1 MHLLTLEPW
10 KGKSLLLRLEHLQDK
25 DDDSQLSKPVT
36 LSLKSMFSAFD
47 IISAKET
54 SLGANQWVEQVKRMT
69 WPIESN
75 EINHTNN
82 DDLSK
87 EHNDVLSITLK
98 PMEIRTY
105 IIDVAWK

>member
-1 MHLLTLEPW
+1 
-10 KGKSLLLRLEHLQDK
+10 LLRLEHLQDK

-54 SLGANQWVEQVKRMT
+54 SLGANQWVEQVNRMT
-69 WPIESN
+69 WPVESN
-75 EINHTNN
+75 EIKNTSDDDVSKETED
-82 DDLSK
+82 DDLS
-87 EHNDVLSITLK
+87 VTLK

-105 IIDVAWK
+105 IVDVEWK

>member
-1 MHLLTLEPW
+1 
-10 KGKSLLLRLEHLQDK
+10 LLRLEHLQDK
-25 DDDSQLSKPVT
+25 DDDAQLSKPVT

-54 SLGANQWVEQVKRMT
+54 SLGANQWVENVKRMT
-69 WPIESN
+69 WPVESN
-75 EINHTNN
+75 EIKNIPDDIPKKQD
-82 DDLSK
+82 DDLS
-87 EHNDVLSITLK
+87 VTLK